1 MSKSLTEQFFGMH
14 STKPVP
20 VVAAEAPVLDNDNS
34 QNRISELI
42 NNVLQDKSKSIE
54 LIERLSPLFALRVML
69 GNKTEKVFSS
79 LVKID
84 PQKINL
90 KAEFRYQEEKYFSQN
105 IFETKSKSIGLSQA
119 DIDLSFKILLK
130 SIQPIGYDLI
140 KKNGDN
146 NSQKSSKIHCIHS
159 IKVILFRIVLPL
171 NEIQLS
177 NKIVEELDKAKNS
190 KEIEKT
196 NILEKL
202 VKSYG
207 LYVPLELLVGGRI
220 NYSYDANNNDE
231 IKEIDSVLQNDIK
244 NKFGNSSFL
253 FSGFKF
259 SIGGKINDSNNKYVK
274 TLDKI
279 ENLSINM
286 EGGNY
291 KDTNNYLKWINS
303 ISMDNIQIVEY
314 KTLIPIYNLV
324 PGLEPK
330 LDICFQNKDEIV
342 LEEIKNL
349 IENDYKKEEMNL
361 FEENSEKSNSWRVGI
376 TKEIYESFIILSKKY
391 SYNFKNNKKKENEK
405 KNFIYGSVPYGFI
418 ICGWEIKT
426 NANSSPNKIIC
437 KWKRKKELSII
448 GSFCFKFE
456 VDIIFDNN
464 NNKNDNFDNIDN
476 IDVDII
482 LEIYCIH
489 KDFLVPLEEKFFNNN
504 NNNEHYFLN
513 CDCCRKKCYYKNNNK
528 SWRKLTKDQYYK
540 IVNEVEVE
548 EKPKNNEIS
557 FINFLGL
564 KN

>member
-20 VVAAEAPVLDNDNS
+20 AVAAEAPVLDNDNS

-54 LIERLSPLFALRVML
+54 LIERLSPLFALRVYQ
-69 GNKTEKVFSS
+69 GNKFEKVFSS

-105 IFETKSKSIGLSQA
+105 IFETISKSVGLSQA
-119 DIDLSFKILLK
+119 DIDLSLKILLK
-130 SIQPIGYDLI
+130 SIQPIGFGLI
-140 KKNGDN
+140 KKNADN

-159 IKVILFRIVLPL
+159 IKVILFRIVIPL

-190 KEIEKT
+190 IEAKT
-196 NILEKL
+196 MILEKL
-202 VKSYG
+202 VKLYG

-330 LDICFQNKDEIV
+330 LDICFKNKDEIV
-342 LEEIKNL
+342 FEEIKNL
-349 IENDYKKEEMNL
+349 IENDYKKKEMDL

-376 TKEIYESFIILSKKY
+376 TKEIYESFIVLTKKY
-391 SYNFKNNKKKENEK
+391 SYNFKNNKKNENDK
-405 KNFIYGSVPYGFI
+405 KNFICGNLPYGFI

-426 NANSSPNKIIC
+426 NANSSPYKIIC

-456 VDIIFDNN
+456 VDIILDNN
-464 NNKNDNFDNIDN
+464 NNKNDNIDN

-489 KDFLVPLEEKFFNNN
+489 KDFLVPLDQKYFNNW